1 MRRHTKDRPA
11 DRTVCNRSNNVP
23 IATIVTNCQSRFLAF
38 LVKRDEQFA
47 FRHDIPAAFDSDK
60 PRILEIIC
68 NILVASFRL
77 QLKRIL
83 LIIATAIILSSHNPF
98 IVRMGAAHFK
108 SSPGIRPDG
117 VTETVLESGAVDS
130 SRYRKGK
137 GDICLKW
144 LLWTERICVMMEK
157 ACKKCK
163 YNQLYVALNT
173 TICT

>member
-11 DRTVCNRSNNVP
+11 DRTVCKRSNNVP

-47 FRHDIPAAFDSDK
+47 FRI
-60 PRILEIIC
+60 
-68 NILVASFRL
+68 SFQGQHRHPVSSSL
-77 QLKRIL
+77 QLNIFR
-83 LIIATAIILSSHNPF
+83 
-98 IVRMGAAHFK
+98 
-108 SSPGIRPDG
+108 
-117 VTETVLESGAVDS
+117 SGAVDS

-137 GDICLKW
+137 GDIRLKW
-144 LLWTERICVMMEK
+144 LLWTERICVLMEK

>member
-1 MRRHTKDRPA
+1 M
-11 DRTVCNRSNNVP
+11 
-23 IATIVTNCQSRFLAF
+23 
-38 LVKRDEQFA
+38 
-47 FRHDIPAAFDSDK
+47 
-60 PRILEIIC
+60 
-68 NILVASFRL
+68 
-77 QLKRIL
+77 
-83 LIIATAIILSSHNPF
+83 IIATAIILSSHNPF
-98 IVRMGAAHFK
+98 IVRMGAAHLK

-117 VTETVLESGAVDS
+117 FTETVLESGAVDS

-144 LLWTERICVMMEK
+144 LLRTERICVMMEK